1 MKPKTILSA
10 HGRDNGRALG
20 GYVNTHVNVTIA
32 ENIILSFTF
41 WSKRRLGLTIESNIS
56 FGSKVIE
63 VLKEADHLSDYDD
76 EHHDVS
82 SE

>member
-1 MKPKTILSA
+1 M
-10 HGRDNGRALG
+10 
-20 GYVNTHVNVTIA
+20 TIA

-41 WSKRRLGLTIESNIS
+41 WSERRLGLTIESNIS

>member
-1 MKPKTILSA
+1 M
-10 HGRDNGRALG
+10 
-20 GYVNTHVNVTIA
+20 TIA

-41 WSKRRLGLTIESNIS
+41 WSERRLGLTIESNTS
-56 FGSKVIE
+56 FGPKVIE
-63 VLKEADHLSDYDD
+63 DLKEADHLSDYDD